1 MSRRVTFFVI
11 AAVTC
16 AVLTLAAPADL
27 RWVPEV
33 VAVVYGVLAALT
45 ALEEWS
51 TTRHHRR
58 EP

>member
-1 MSRRVTFFVI
+1 MSRRVSFFAI
-11 AAVTC
+11 AALAC

-27 RWVPEV
+27 RWVPEI
-33 VAVVYGVLAALT
+33 VAVVYGILASLT

-51 TTRHHRR
+51 TSRHHRG

>member
-11 AAVTC
+11 AAGTC
-16 AVLTLAAPADL
+16 AVLTFAAPADL
-27 RWVPEV
+27 RWVPV
-33 VAVVYGVLAALT
+33 IVAGVYATLAALT

-51 TTRHHRR
+51 TTRHHGR